1 MDTIIPQLYEF
12 DSKVFL
18 TTFAVTPDL
27 FQKALKDN
35 DWDDNGPRYIHN
47 FLLLGEY
54 PSWLTFPVFFHHC
67 DGKRL
72 RDLLDMRYPHM
83 FLISQ
88 RLKDLLENN
97 GITGWKTYP
106 IRLFDK
112 KNKEIFGYYGF
123 TVTGRGGALV
133 RKLPAESF
141 GQLWKEP
148 IENRIYDVRQWDGSD
163 IFFAYRRIIVT
174 QRVMLLLKRY
184 KIDAVEFRP
193 IEEYVTVI
201 ISG

>member
-1 MDTIIPQLYEF
+1 M
-12 DSKVFL
+12 
-18 TTFAVTPDL
+18 
-27 FQKALKDN
+27 
-35 DWDDNGPRYIHN
+35 
-47 FLLLGEY
+47 
-54 PSWLTFPVFFHHC
+54 
-67 DGKRL
+67 
-72 RDLLDMRYPHM
+72 
-83 FLISQ
+83 
-88 RLKDLLENN
+88 
-97 GITGWKTYP
+97 
-106 IRLFDK
+106 
-112 KNKEIFGYYGF
+112 
-123 TVTGRGGALV
+123 

-201 ISG
+201 NSG